1 MKKNLREAIEDIK
14 RTVSLM
20 SSTVVTKLSFDYTED
35 RIEFWCELYDPL
47 FGEHTFCAECELT
60 QQDFDNWD
68 EHMINVVTQQLCVD
82 YLEAAI
88 DQSTIH

>member
-20 SSTVVTKLSFDYTED
+20 SNTVVTKLSFDYTED

-47 FGEHTFCAECELT
+47 FGEHTFCAECELSP
-60 QQDFDNWD
+60 QDFDNWD

-82 YLEAAI
+82 YLESAR